1 MAGRGTKRRPPEA
14 GKATGPARQSFPR
27 RDTNGRVISASEMII
42 AVVAWVAAV
51 TVVIMAVDGIAT
63 AAGRSAFGHI
73 SGWPAAILA
82 VWLFLED
89 FRAWRIGP
97 ARFGVA
103 LVAAALGALGGTV
116 LVSVLDAVPPLFAG
130 ALGALVACLIYATV
144 WFYGIRL
151 MADRTTGR

>member
-1 MAGRGTKRRPPEA
+1 MAGRGTTRRPPEA
-14 GKATGPARQSFPR
+14 GKPTGPAKQSFPR
-27 RDTNGRVISASEMII
+27 RDANGRVISVSEMII

-51 TVVIMAVDGIAT
+51 TVVIIGVDGIAS

-82 VWLFLED
+82 VWLFIED

-116 LVSVLDAVPPLFAG
+116 LVSVLDSVPPLFAG
-130 ALGALVACLIYATV
+130 ALGALLACLIYATV